1 MNPDSYVPESSD
13 SALNRLPVS
22 EKARGSGIRPGSQA
36 AVLNI
41 PEPRQ
46 PLETSGV
53 SGLQNV
59 NHLGEN
65 RLRGKLVDR
74 LTLMALRHCR
84 HRAELSGTRR
94 AIGRHAL
101 GFFYADT
108 DASGDAAVVA
118 ATRAFFD
125 DVETQNLPWIL
136 DTLADRARE
145 YPPGLLNVPVHLCNR
160 VEEMSQEATLLG
172 VGVTSVS
179 EPPPTA
185 EDSGYTA
192 LGMNRPYRGVAQMVD
207 GTVLM
212 LRCDGGFLAPVDVR
226 STHSLNVGG
235 QRIRQW
241 EWMPSEYVHGEVG
254 TSDVPNIVRRLEAL
268 LGLAVG
274 KLPPLPQLERTPNAL
289 TDTGHRRAGRRRR
302 VTGIRLGG
310 VGRQ

>member
-1 MNPDSYVPESSD
+1 MNPDSYVPESSG
-13 SALNRLPVS
+13 SALNRMPVS
-22 EKARGSGIRPGSQA
+22 ERVRVSDIRSDSQS
-36 AVLNI
+36 AVLSI

-46 PLETSGV
+46 PSEASNV
-53 SGLQNV
+53 SGLQTANR
-59 NHLGEN
+59 LSEN

-94 AIGRHAL
+94 AIGHHAL

-108 DASGDAAVVA
+108 DASGDAVVMVA
-118 ATRAFFD
+118 SRAFFD
-125 DVETQNLPWIL
+125 DVETQNLTWIL

-160 VEEMSQEATLLG
+160 VEEMSQGATLLG

-241 EWMPSEYVHGEVG
+241 EWMPSEYIHREVG
-254 TSDVPNIVRRLEAL
+254 TSDVPNIVRGLETL

-274 KLPPLPQLERTPNAL
+274 KLPPSPQLERTPIAL
-289 TDTGHRRAGRRRR
+289 TDTRHRGAGRRRR